1 MRLLGWEGCLVRRVE
16 LKGPSGLGGR
26 LGGRGFECLDGAQ
39 GLELRIRQICSVMEE
54 WCLLLSWRS
63 VLRVAQG

>member
-1 MRLLGWEGCLVRRVE
+1 MRRVE

-39 GLELRIRQICSVMEE
+39 GLELRIRGICSVME
-54 WCLLLSWRS
+54 WCLRLLGWRS

>member
-1 MRLLGWEGCLVRRVE
+1 MRRVK
-16 LKGPSGLGGR
+16 LKGPSGLGSR

-39 GLELRIRQICSVMEE
+39 GLELRIRIYSVIEE
-54 WCLLLSWRS
+54 WCLLLLGWRS